1 MYFAAFRYIKS
12 LDPTIRVSLR
22 AFNLQIIMARKNNY
36 L

>member
-1 MYFAAFRYIKS
+1 MYLAALRYIKS
-12 LDPTIRVSLR
+12 LNSTIRVLLR